1 MQTGKQTNKWTK
13 AAQKACAYLLV
24 ASVMVAAPLKKAQA
38 RQEENDSPFAL
49 VSEPGISPDGKEIAF
64 VSGGDIWTVPASGGE
79 ARLLI
84 AHPAQ
89 DSRPLYSPDGSKLAF
104 VSART
109 GNGDIYVLSLSDG
122 KLRRLTYDEGA
133 EELSG
138 WSADGKYLLFHS
150 NTGDI
155 ASMYDIW
162 KVPAAGGTPM
172 PVSAD
177 RYATEYYGASSPD
190 NQYIAFA
197 ARGMAGT
204 QWWRRGSSH
213 LDHAEIWIRPFH
225 TAAITDADYRR
236 ITEDGARSVWPMW
249 DRDGKSLFFVSDRS
263 GNQNLWKTDLQGKS
277 TMLTKFTDSRVLWP
291 SITKDASA
299 IVFERDWKIWKYD
312 VASQKASALEIHLR
326 GNANHQLPQYKNLSD
341 EFQELAVSPDGK
353 KLVFLAHGDLFA
365 SSATTGGEA
374 VRLTNTPDIEGNAI
388 WANDSKSIFFSTHS
402 TEHPKLYRCEVPTQ
416 VITALPL
423 PEGDYSSLVRS
434 PDGRRLAYIR
444 NTKEL
449 AVFDLEA
456 KTELILYKGS
466 LGRMSFASNISIA
479 WSPDGQYLAFANYDS
494 NAIRNI
500 WVVASKG
507 GDAKPISFLSNTFG
521 SSVDWSADG
530 KYIYFATSQRTE
542 NARIARVELFPH
554 IKPFKED
561 SFYQLFK
568 EQSSSTKKD
577 STVSTRVDFED
588 IKSRLSF
595 LPFDASINNYA
606 VSKDGKTLLFTVTN
620 LGQQSLYS
628 YSLDDLSAN
637 PNPKLIYNSRGRL
650 GNVQFSN
657 DDKQIYFLQ
666 GGKVYMLPLA
676 NPTPKPLA
684 ITAHMDIDFNQE
696 KNVVLYQ
703 AWEVLNKGFY
713 DPKFHGVDWDAVLTR
728 YRSLAASC
736 GTPEELRRL
745 LNLMVGELNASH
757 MGASGAST
765 DAPVP
770 IGRLGLQFDA
780 ATYEKN
786 GRLVIAEVLTGG
798 PAANSGKIQVGDQLV
813 AVDGKQLTNSDNL
826 QALLAN
832 KAGKKVTL
840 KVLSA
845 GGKEDEIA
853 LNPINLAA
861 EKRLRYRQWVE
872 QQRGYVDKISHGRLG
887 YVHMLDMSEA
897 SLHQLYL
904 DLDAQTLSKEGVVI
918 DIRNNNGG
926 FVNAYALDVFS
937 RKPYLTMT
945 GRDMP
950 ASPARIQL
958 GQRALQKPTI
968 LVTNQHSLSDAEDFT
983 EGYRTMKL
991 GKVVGEPTAG
1001 WIIFTSSARLIDG
1014 SSVRL
1019 PFSRI
1024 TDHEG
1029 KDMELHPRP
1038 VDIPVSRP
1046 IGESYGTKN
1055 MQLDT
1060 AVNELLKAL
1069 NSSSTLH

>member
-1 MQTGKQTNKWTK
+1 MNKWTK
-13 AAQKACAYLLV
+13 TAQKACTYLLIGTLIG
-24 ASVMVAAPLKKAQA
+24 AAPLKKVRAMQS
-38 RQEENDSPFAL
+38 ENDSPFAL

-84 AHPAQ
+84 AHPAP

-104 VSART
+104 VSGRT
-109 GNGDIYVLSLSDG
+109 GNGDIYVFSLSDG
-122 KLRRLTYDEGA
+122 KLRRLTYDEGT

-162 KVPAAGGTPM
+162 KIPVAGGTPM

-177 RYATEYYGASSPD
+177 RYATEYYGTASPD
-190 NQYIAFA
+190 NQHIAFA
-197 ARGMAGT
+197 ARGMAGA

-213 LDHAEIWIRPFH
+213 LDHAEIWIRPFN
-225 TAAITDADYRR
+225 AAKMTDTGYRR
-236 ITEDGARSVWPMW
+236 ITPDGARSVWPMW
-249 DRDGKSLFFVSDRS
+249 DSNGKSLFFVSDRS
-263 GNQNLWKTDLQGKS
+263 GNQNLWKTDLEGKS
-277 TMLTKFTDSRVLWP
+277 MMLTRFTDSRVLWP
-291 SITKDASA
+291 SITKDAST
-299 IVFERDWKIWKYD
+299 IVFERDWKIWRYD
-312 VASQKASALEIHLR
+312 VASQKANALEIRLR
-326 GNANHQLPQYKNLSD
+326 GNANHQLPQYKDLSN

-353 KLVFLAHGDLFA
+353 KLVFSAHGDLFA
-365 SSATTGGEA
+365 SSATAEGEA
-374 VRLTNTPDIEGNAI
+374 VRLTNTPEIEGNAV
-388 WANDSKSIFFSTHS
+388 WASDSKSVFFSTHS
-402 TEHPKLYRCEVPTQ
+402 TEHPKLFRCEVPTQ
-416 VITALPL
+416 TVTALPL
-423 PEGDYSSLVRS
+423 REGDYSSLVLS
-434 PDGRRLAYIR
+434 PDGSHLAYIR

-456 KTELILYKGS
+456 KKEQILYQGS

-507 GDAKPISFLSNTFG
+507 GDARPISFLSNTFG

-530 KYIYFATSQRTE
+530 KYIYFTTSQRTE

-561 SFYQLFK
+561 RFYQLFK
-568 EQSSSTKKD
+568 EKPSSAKKD
-577 STVSTRVDFED
+577 SMVSTRVDFKD
-588 IKSRLSF
+588 IKGRLSF
-595 LPFDASINNYA
+595 LPFDASVNNYA

-628 YSLDDLSAN
+628 YSLDELATD
-637 PNPKLIYNSRGRL
+637 PNPKLIYNSRGRM
-650 GNVQFSN
+650 GDIQFSN
-657 DDKQIYFLQ
+657 DDKQVYFLQ
-666 GGKVYMLPLA
+666 GGKVFIMALA

-696 KNVVLYQ
+696 KNIMLYQ

-713 DPKFHGVDWDAVLTR
+713 DPKFHGVDWTAMLTR
-728 YRSLAASC
+728 YRRLAAASS
-736 GTPEELRRL
+736 TPEELRRV

-757 MGASGAST
+757 MGASGSST
-765 DAPVP
+765 EAPAP

-780 ATYEKN
+780 ATYEQN
-786 GRLVIAEVLTGG
+786 GRFVISEVLTDG
-798 PAANSGKIQVGDQLV
+798 PAANSGKIQTGDQLV
-813 AVDGKQLTNSDNL
+813 AVDGKPLTKSDNL
-826 QALLAN
+826 QALLSN
-832 KAGKKVTL
+832 KTGKKVTL
-840 KVLSA
+840 KILSA
-845 GGKEDEIA
+845 GGKEDEVA
-853 LNPINLAA
+853 LSPINMTV

-872 QQRGYVDKISHGRLG
+872 QQRSYVDKISHGRLG

-904 DLDAQTLSKEGVVI
+904 DLDAQTLSREGVVI

-1001 WIIFTSSARLIDG
+1001 WIIFTSAARLIDG
-1014 SSVRL
+1014 SSIRL

-1038 VDIPVSRP
+1038 VDVPASRP
-1046 IGESYGTKN
+1046 IGESYGSKN
-1055 MQLDT
+1055 IQLDT
-1060 AVNELLKAL
+1060 AVNELLKEL
-1069 NSSSTLH
+1069 NPSSTTR

>member
-13 AAQKACAYLLV
+13 AVQKACTYLLI
-24 ASVMVAAPLKKAQA
+24 SSFMVAAPLKNAQA
-38 RQEENDSPFAL
+38 VNGEDEDPL
-49 VSEPGISPDGKEIAF
+49 ILISEPGISPDGQEIAF
-64 VSGGDIWTVPASGGE
+64 VSGGDIWTVSASGGE

-89 DSRPLYSPDGSKLAF
+89 DSRPLYSPDGSQLAF
-104 VSART
+104 VSTRT

-122 KLRRLTYDEGA
+122 KLRRLTYDEGP

-162 KVPAAGGTPM
+162 KIPIDGGTPM

-177 RYATEYYGASSPD
+177 RYATEYYGVTSPN
-190 NQYIAFA
+190 NQHIAFA
-197 ARGMAGT
+197 ARGMAGA

-213 LDHAEIWIRPFH
+213 LDQSEIWIRPFS
-225 TAAITDADYRR
+225 TAALSDTDYQQ
-236 ITEDGARSVWPMW
+236 ITETGARSVWPMW
-249 DRDGKSLFFVSDRS
+249 DADGKSLFFVSDRS
-263 GNQNLWKTDLQGKS
+263 GNQNLWKTDLQGKA
-277 TMLTKFTDSRVLWP
+277 TMLTQFTDSRVLWP
-291 SITKDASA
+291 SITKDART

-312 VASQKASALEIHLR
+312 VASQKVSALEINLR
-326 GNANHQLPQYKNLSD
+326 GNANQQLPQYKDVSD
-341 EFQELAVSPDGK
+341 EFQELVVSPDGK

-365 SSATTGGEA
+365 SSTTAGGEA
-374 VRLTNTPDIEGNAI
+374 VRLTNTPEIEGNAI
-388 WANDSKSIFFSTHS
+388 WASDSKSIFFSTHS

-416 VITALPL
+416 TITSLPL
-423 PEGDYSSLVRS
+423 PEGDYNSLVLS
-434 PDGRRLAYIR
+434 PDGNLLAYIR

-449 AVFDLEA
+449 AVFDLET
-456 KTELILYKGS
+456 KKERILYKGS

-479 WSPDGQYLAFANYDS
+479 WSPDGQYVAFANYDS
-494 NAIRNI
+494 NAVRNI
-500 WVVASKG
+500 WLAPYKG
-507 GDAKPISFLSNTFG
+507 GEAKPISFLSNTFG

-542 NARIARVELFPH
+542 NVRIARVELFPH
-554 IKPFKED
+554 TKPFQED
-561 SFYQLFK
+561 NFYQLFK
-568 EQSSSTKKD
+568 EKSPSAKKD
-577 STVSTRVDFED
+577 SSITTKVDFKD

-595 LPFDASINNYA
+595 LPFDESVNNY
-606 VSKDGKTLLFTVTN
+606 VISHNGKTLLFAITN
-620 LGQQSLYS
+620 LGQQNLYS
-628 YSLDDLSAN
+628 YSLDELSTQ
-637 PNPKLIYNSRGRL
+637 PHPKLIFSSRGRL
-650 GNVQFSN
+650 GSIQFSK
-657 DDKQIYFLQ
+657 DDKQVYFLQ
-666 GGKVYMLPLA
+666 GGKVFSLA
-676 NPTPKPLA
+676 LASPTPKPLA

-696 KNVVLYQ
+696 KNIVLYQ

-713 DPKFHGVDWDAVLTR
+713 DPKFHGVDWINVLTR
-728 YRSLAASC
+728 YRRLVTACA
-736 GTPEELRRL
+736 TPEELRRL

-757 MGASGAST
+757 MGASGSIAQSP
-765 DAPVP
+765 APT
-770 IGRLGLQFDA
+770 GRLGLQFDPSA
-780 ATYEKN
+780 YEKS
-786 GRLVIAEVLTGG
+786 GRLVVSEILMDG
-798 PAANSGKIQVGDQLV
+798 PVSNSGKIQIGDQLL
-813 AVDGKQLTNSDNL
+813 AIDGKPLTKNDNL

-832 KAGKKVTL
+832 KVGKKVKL
-840 KVLSA
+840 KILSSK
-845 GGKEDEIA
+845 GEEEVA
-853 LNPINLAA
+853 LSPLSLMA

-872 QQRGYVDKISHGRLG
+872 QQRAYVDKISHGRLG
-887 YVHMLDMSEA
+887 YVHMLDMSEQ
-897 SLHQLYL
+897 SLHQLYI
-904 DLDAQTLSKEGVVI
+904 DLDAQTLNKEGVVI

-983 EGYRTMKL
+983 EGYRTMRL

-1001 WIIFTSSARLIDG
+1001 WIIFTSAARLIDG

-1046 IGESYGTKN
+1046 IGESYGSKN
-1055 MQLDT
+1055 IQLDT
-1060 AVNELLKAL
+1060 AVTELLKEL
-1069 NSSSTLH
+1069 STSSPSH